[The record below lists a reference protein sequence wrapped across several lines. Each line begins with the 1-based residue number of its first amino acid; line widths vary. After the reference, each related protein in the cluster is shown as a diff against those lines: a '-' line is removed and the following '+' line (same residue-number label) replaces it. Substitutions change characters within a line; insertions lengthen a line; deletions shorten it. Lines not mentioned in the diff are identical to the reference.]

1 MYADKR
7 IVLPRDKVLQMD
19 LTGFTVCIDL
29 KLFVCTDASLHLHAF
44 RQFLPL
50 IAFPFRVRFFW
61 LLLAFA
67 SQLQLAVAS
76 QLQLAVASDTPGA
89 QSPVY
94 SHTYPLKAQSSK
106 MQLKSV
112 LGFRFWV

>member
-29 KLFVCTDASLHLHAF
+29 KLFVCTDASLYLHAF

-61 LLLAFA
+61 LLLAF
-67 SQLQLAVAS
+67 AS